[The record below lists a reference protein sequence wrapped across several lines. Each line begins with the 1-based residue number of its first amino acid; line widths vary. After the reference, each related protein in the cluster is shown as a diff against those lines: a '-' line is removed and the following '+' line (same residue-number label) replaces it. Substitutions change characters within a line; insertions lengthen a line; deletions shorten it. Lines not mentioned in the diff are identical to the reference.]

1 MAQDQTPQ
9 TPDGKG
15 RPVLTAENYQKV
27 LRVAQVLG
35 LSSSD
40 VVNMI
45 ISKISEIEINQVLTF
60 RVEVKEP
67 GKEKVPGVTRYVTK
81 SSNFSTNF

>member
-1 MAQDQTPQ
+1 MAAYDIPI
-9 TPDGKG
+9 PDGKG

-27 LRVAQVLG
+27 QRVAHALG
-35 LSSSD
+35 ISSTD

-60 RVEVKEP
+60 RVEVREP
-67 GKEKVPGVTRYVTK
+67 GKEASPGVTRYVTK
-81 SSNFSTNF
+81 SSGFSTNF